1 MSQLRILI
9 VALLLVVALPAQAQ
23 QTLTYGEPITSEI
36 TDDVPEQVYTFFG
49 KADEVVVI
57 GMEAVDILADLDRM
71 MLILIDPEGETLV
84 ERDSF
89 SGPVIFAELPADGTY
104 TVIATRP
111 EEDDSVGEFTLAA
124 GLVPEVSLG
133 DTLSDTVTT
142 EDGDHYYLYRGAD
155 DFFLNYTKEAGD
167 FAPEVSVNVIDVDR
181 GEGQL
186 DVVGVLGGQFVRRGS
201 MGAFPGEDLYIIRLG
216 EASFSF
222 SFGELTATYAVELLD
237 AAKLE

>member
-9 VALLLVVALPAQAQ
+9 IVLLLSVALPVHAQ
-23 QTLTYGEPITSEI
+23 QTLTYGEPVTSEI

-49 KADEVVVI
+49 KANEVVVI
-57 GMEAVDILADLDRM
+57 SMNAVDVLADLDRM
-71 MLILIDPEGETLV
+71 MLVLSDPEGQTIA

-89 SGPVIFAELPADGTY
+89 SGPVVFAELPFDGTY

-111 EEDDSVGEFTLAA
+111 EEDDSVGEFTLVA

-133 DTLSDTVTT
+133 TNLNDTVTT
-142 EDGDHYYLYRGAD
+142 EDGDHYYVYRGED
-155 DFFLNYTKEAGD
+155 DFYLNYSKEAGD
-167 FAPEVSVNVIDVDR
+167 FSPEVSVNVINLDR

-186 DVVGVLGGQFVRRGS
+186 DVVGVLGGKFVRRGS
-201 MGAFPGEDLYIIRLG
+201 MGAFPGNDLYIIRLG

-222 SFGELTATYAVELLD
+222 SFGELTATYAIELLD

>member
-1 MSQLRILI
+1 MLRRYIILTLTLLAI
-9 VALLLVVALPAQAQ
+9 VLPVQAQ
-23 QTLTYGEPITSEI
+23 QSLTYGEAVTGEI

-49 KADEVVVI
+49 KANEVVVI
-57 GMEAVDILADLDRM
+57 GMDAVDVLADLDRM
-71 MLILIDPEGETLV
+71 MLILRDPAGQTLV

-89 SGPVIFAELPADGTY
+89 SGPVIFAELPSDGTY

-111 EEDDSVGEFTLAA
+111 EDDDSVGEFTLVA
-124 GLVPEVSLG
+124 GLVPEVELG
-133 DTLSDTVTT
+133 ASLSDTVTT
-142 EDGDHYYLYRGAD
+142 EAGDHYYLYRGEG

-167 FAPEVSVNVIDVDR
+167 FAPEVSVNVIDVER

-186 DVVGVLGGQFVRRGS
+186 DVVGVLGGKFVQRGS
-201 MGAFPGEDLYIIRLG
+201 MGMFPGSELYIIRLG

-222 SFGELTATYAVELLD
+222 SFGELTATYMIELLD